1 MDPEPGQ
8 LFNNSE
14 DVLNVKNRRKNKLT
28 LLRLIYHQTE
38 VHLVVNLANKNS
50 IELCSLAI
58 IDTEKY
64 I

>member
-58 IDTEKY
+58 IDIEKY